1 MSDEPEAGG
10 FDRRPPE
17 HRAEEKLMK
26 TILSIARTAVIT
38 GSLAAASLPVTVVE
52 AAPGGGKVVV
62 ANRASGTISVIATKT
77 DTVATFPLPPGDNT
91 PEPMYVFYSPIQNRV
106 FVGDRAND
114 RVVAF
119 DAQTFEVDGMA
130 VAGAGVFHMWGS
142 RATGELW
149 VNNDIDNT
157 TSVIDMR
164 TLETVAVI
172 PTPAELVDMGGKPHD
187 VIVDPQGFYGYITV
201 IGVAGPGDY
210 VVQVDARTYEVVSS
224 AVVGDDPH
232 VSLSTGK
239 PNLYVAAQGSDVV
252 NVLDRESLAVVADI
266 AVPGAHGV
274 GMRTNGRFLYTTNLP
289 DGGSDALWVIDT
301 RTNSVIGDPVDA
313 PYPIPHNIALTP
325 NGRKIYVTHSG
336 PNDKVSVYRT
346 EGSAPAP
353 NLIGDITVGS
363 NPFGIA
369 YVP

>member
-1 MSDEPEAGG
+1 MKRTVSFARIALTAG
-10 FDRRPPE
+10 
-17 HRAEEKLMK
+17 
-26 TILSIARTAVIT
+26 TIAIALLPMTAI
-38 GSLAAASLPVTVVE
+38 E

-62 ANRASGTISVIATKT
+62 ANRASGTISVISTKT
-77 DTVATFPLPPGDNT
+77 DAVSTIALPAGDHT

-114 RVVAF
+114 RVVVF
-119 DAQTFEVDGMA
+119 DAQTFRVDGTA
-130 VAGAGVFHMWGS
+130 AAGAGVFHMWGS

-172 PTPAELVDMGGKPHD
+172 PTPADLVAMGGKPHD

-201 IGVAGPGDY
+201 INVAGPGDY
-210 VVQVDARTYEVVSS
+210 VVQVDARSYEVV
-224 AVVGDDPH
+224 ARAMVGDDPH
-232 VSLSTGK
+232 VSLSTGMS
-239 PNLYVAAQGSDVV
+239 NLYIAAQGSDVV
-252 NVLDRESLAVVADI
+252 NVLDRDSLAMVADI

-274 GMRTNGRFLYTTNLP
+274 GMRTNGRYLYTTNLP
-289 DGGSDALWVIDT
+289 DGGSEALWVIDT
-301 RTNSVIGDPVDA
+301 RTNAVIGDPVDA
-313 PYPIPHNIALTP
+313 PYAVPHNIALTP

-346 EGSAPAP
+346 SGSSPVP
-353 NLIGDITVGS
+353 SYVGDVTVGS

-369 YVP
+369 YIP